1 MGHRRRRASS
11 RGRDAVIGGVSR
23 EVPLTCWQ
31 PPDRLNQTSVR
42 DGRLRVRMAS
52 RDQGGLGTVVELSQ
66 WRVTP
71 WMVLLTV
78 KG

>member
-1 MGHRRRRASS
+1 
-11 RGRDAVIGGVSR
+11 
-23 EVPLTCWQ
+23 
-31 PPDRLNQTSVR
+31 
-42 DGRLRVRMAS
+42 MAS